1 MPRSR
6 MIRPEFW
13 TSEQVLNCSPMAR
26 LLFIGLWNF
35 SDDNGVHPVAY
46 KKLKAEVFPTDD
58 YSTKE
63 IQSWVSELLQQGLLN
78 EYTVTDK
85 TYWIVTGWKKHQTI
99 KYPTSLYPEEP
110 INAEQST
117 NTGDDDSGN
126 IEGAVQKD
134 CSMAS
139 PVLTEDCGNP
149 APQIKINKIKQ
160 NKEKHL
166 CESDDSPL
174 RVSSPSSSDAS
185 TQLFNYWQRTMNHP
199 RAILDKKRQR
209 AIEQALK
216 QGYTIPEL
224 QKAIDGCK
232 KTPFNMGKNDRQQIY
247 DDITLIFRDAE
258 HIERFMGNINKNET
272 QSSPMKSDD
281 IMAGVI

>member
-1 MPRSR
+1 
-6 MIRPEFW
+6 
-13 TSEQVLNCSPMAR
+13 MAR

-35 SDDNGVHPVAY
+35 SDDNGVHPASY
-46 KKLKAEVFPTDD
+46 KKIKAEVFPTDD
-58 YSTKE
+58 YSIKN
-63 IQSWVSELLQQGLLN
+63 IQLWVCELIQQRLLK

-85 TYWIVTGWKKHQTI
+85 NYWIVTGWKKHQTI
-99 KYPTSLYPEEP
+99 KYPTYIYPLES
-110 INAEQST
+110 INGEQTT
-117 NTGDDDSGN
+117 NVGEDSGSTD
-126 IEGAVQKD
+126 ETTSKH
-134 CSMAS
+134 CSMIS
-139 PVLTEDCGNP
+139 SVLREDCRSS

-166 CESDDSPL
+166 CESGDSPL

-185 TQLFNYWQRTMNHP
+185 TQLFDYWQRTMNHP
-199 RAILDKKRQR
+199 RAVLDKKRQR

-232 KTPFNMGKNDRQQIY
+232 NTPFNMGKNERQQIY

-258 HIERFMGNINKNET
+258 HIERFMGNINKDEI
-272 QSSPMKSDD
+272 QSSRMKSND